1 MKRRLNRISSSSNR
15 DTLMPLVEQMHSLS
29 IEHKMHTLMQQ
40 CDINQSSKP
49 TAAKLKLSDSSS
61 TSSSFFFFFFSDL
74 RKSKRTNKH
83 VHQLWPSKPVFEPTV
98 KVCLPACLPACGQW
112 SNRTN
117 NQRLMV
123 QINHPTTSK
132 KKKKPRAKANKFSQ
146 AAAAVFTSVVE
157 FCNRFKKGQSYQCF
171 FAFAFIFIWNYW
183 AVAIAVDTAHPHP
196 HIALSKHLI
205 CWHWWSFAV
214 VVQAHTH

>member
-1 MKRRLNRISSSSNR
+1 
-15 DTLMPLVEQMHSLS
+15 MPLVEQMHSLS

-74 RKSKRTNKH
+74 RQSKRTNKH

-98 KVCLPACLPACGQW
+98 KVCLPACLPVCGQW

-117 NQRLMV
+117 NQPLMA
-123 QINHPTTSK
+123 QINHLTTRK
-132 KKKKPRAKANKFSQ
+132 KKNQKLKRTN
-146 AAAAVFTSVVE
+146 SVKQQQQ
-157 FCNRFKKGQSYQCF
+157 FLHQS
-171 FAFAFIFIWNYW
+171 
-183 AVAIAVDTAHPHP
+183 
-196 HIALSKHLI
+196 L
-205 CWHWWSFAV
+205 SFATDSKRDRV
-214 VVQAHTH
+214 ISVFCFCFHFHLKLLSSGHCSGHCSSTYCT